1 MASAKSAIQEGK
13 RLHRAL
19 VSYAQAVSRDLKMPF
34 MEAIKAM
41 RADAANVAKDLGC
54 SPAFVTVWT
63 EAEINA
69 SERLARAKR

>member
-1 MASAKSAIQEGK
+1 MASARAAIQEGK

-19 VSYAQAVSRDLKMPF
+19 VSYAQTVSRDLKMPF

-41 RADAANVAKDLGC
+41 RDDTANVAKDLGC
-54 SPAFVTVWT
+54 SATFVTVWC

-69 SERLARAKR
+69 SDRLMRAKR